1 MHNKVRVLE
10 TAQKPD
16 LLHAPAQCGAA
27 LALDDVDVAGGA
39 AVDGQEARHV
49 RRHALHEAVQLVRR
63 HRRQRQVVTVTVPTL
78 ATAENS
84 TSSSF
89 SKISTNTFYLCVN
102 SHSLVIIVFQTIKNE
117 LCMHSDDNLKK
128 KLYLFVFAQE
138 SDTEIAV

>member
-1 MHNKVRVLE
+1 MRNKVRVLE

-16 LLHAPAQCGAA
+16 LLHAPAQCGAT

-78 ATAENS
+78 VTAAKKTPSPFCFFFMIGTN
-84 TSSSF
+84 TPV
-89 SKISTNTFYLCVN
+89 SKQSEFSTN
-102 SHSLVIIVFQTIKNE
+102 
-117 LCMHSDDNLKK
+117 
-128 KLYLFVFAQE
+128 KL
-138 SDTEIAV
+138 